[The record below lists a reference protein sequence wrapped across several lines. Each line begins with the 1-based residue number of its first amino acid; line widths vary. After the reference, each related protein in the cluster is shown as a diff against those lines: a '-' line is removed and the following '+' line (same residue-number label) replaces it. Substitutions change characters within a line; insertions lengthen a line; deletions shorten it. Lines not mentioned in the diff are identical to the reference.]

1 MKFILPYHLGCGNR
15 GCEGICRGI
24 SNIFNIMP
32 KDLILYNM
40 TYSEYL
46 DDKRLGMEEIG
57 DLRYKGSSLFECFRI
72 GFKVLRKLGWS
83 QPYLNFIADHYLKDA
98 QPGDFFLMTGG
109 DIYCYENGYVLP
121 NLLAK
126 KAKAKGIK
134 AVAYCASFEKKF
146 LTPNVIKG
154 LENYDII
161 LTRETISAKTLNE
174 LGIKSQLVPDPA
186 FTLEPIS
193 VELPEF
199 FSKRPV
205 VGLNFSP
212 YTNSSN
218 VFAENIKNL
227 CKYCEE
233 KDMDLCLIPHVFWKG
248 QDDREAMQAILPEL
262 GKNVHY
268 LDCTQYSYL
277 QIRYIISKCRYFIGG
292 RTHSVV
298 SAYSTRVPCIALGY
312 SVKSRGIAHDL
323 GMPDYTV
330 VDSKNLNSEND
341 LLNAFVRLTE
351 EEQEIINAYSNLGEY
366 IKKCYD
372 ARQILD

>member
-24 SNIFNIMP
+24 SKIFNP
-32 KDLILYNM
+32 VPRDLILYNM
-40 TYSEYL
+40 TYSEFL
-46 DDKRLGMEEIG
+46 DDKKLGIGEIG
-57 DLRYKGSSLFECFRI
+57 ELRYKGSKLFECFRI

-83 QPYLNFIADHYLKDA
+83 QPYLNFISDHYLKDA
-98 QPGDFFLMTGG
+98 QNGDIFLMTGG

-134 AVAYCASFEKKF
+134 TVAYCASFEKRF
-146 LTPNVIKG
+146 LTPKVVMG
-154 LENYDII
+154 LKNYDII
-161 LTRETISAKTLNE
+161 LTRETISAASLNE
-174 LGIKSQLVPDPA
+174 LGIRNRLVPDPA
-186 FTLEPIS
+186 FTLEPVP
-193 VELPEF
+193 VELPVF

-218 VFAENIKNL
+218 LFTENVINL
-227 CKYCEE
+227 CRYCQENG
-233 KDMDLCLIPHVFWKG
+233 MDVCLIPHVFWRE
-248 QDDREAMQAILPEL
+248 QDDRETMKAILPKL
-262 GKNVHY
+262 GNNVHY

-277 QIRYIISKCRYFIGG
+277 QIRYIISKCKYFIGG
-292 RTHSVV
+292 RTHSVI

-312 SVKSRGIAHDL
+312 SVKSKGIAQDI

-330 VDSKNLNSEND
+330 VDSKNLRSEND
-341 LLNAFVRLTE
+341 LLDAFIHLIGDE
-351 EEQEIINAYSNLGEY
+351 EVIINAYSRLNEY
-366 IKKCYD
+366 INRCYE
-372 ARQILD
+372 ARKIFD